1 MKLYLQNCN
10 QVDAEDKS
18 LPVNSYLVTYYEEE
32 GGLPS
37 YDICIGT
44 KVEIFDHYW
53 DRYREGLKDIRW
65 TSGSVPAK
73 VWVSQQEYLKSQQK
87 KKK

>member
-1 MKLYLQNCN
+1 MRIFLSKCN
-10 QVDAEDKS
+10 VSDADDKS
-18 LPVNSYLVTYYEEE
+18 LPVNSYLVTYFDGEEC
-32 GGLPS
+32 S

-44 KVEIFDHYW
+44 KTDIFDHYW

-65 TSGSVPAK
+65 TSGTVPAK
-73 VWVSQQEYLKSQQK
+73 VWMSQQEYLQKSNK